1 MKKKLRAVLMA
12 CMIMVMAA
20 GCSNTQDN
28 TVNEGT
34 SKETRVV
41 TDAKGEVTIPA
52 NPKRIVD
59 LSGSSDILSLLGFNV
74 VGTCNSDAYD
84 YTKFPSYLEET
95 LSGAQILGYSMSE
108 SVDLEAVIALNPD
121 LIVISNYQE
130 SSYEQLSEIAP
141 TIMIQLAQ
149 MDWKEDFM
157 SVATVMDKETE
168 AKEWLAAYEA
178 EAKALGEEIKAVN
191 GEDATYLSFLASGG
205 SIFIFDGAALGS
217 LLYEDLGLARP
228 ENLPKQENVSLP
240 VVTYEGLAEIDAD
253 YIAAV
258 TTDEDLKALE
268 ESGIFSSMK
277 AISEGNYITLPS
289 SPYFNQ
295 GYSPV
300 GRQVLLQEIRTAL
313 DAVKAEA
320 N

>member
-1 MKKKLRAVLMA
+1 MKKKLRAFLMA
-12 CMIMVMAA
+12 CIVMVMAA
-20 GCSNTQDN
+20 GCSNTSHTKDN
-28 TVNEGT
+28 TTQEEIPA
-34 SKETRVV
+34 ETRVI

-52 NPKRIVD
+52 NPERIVD
-59 LSGSSDILSLLGFNV
+59 LSGSSDILSLLGFHV
-74 VGTCNSDAYD
+74 VGTCNADAYD

-95 LSGAQILGYSMSE
+95 LSGAQILGYSMSD

-157 SVATVMDKETE
+157 NVAAIMDKETE
-168 AKEWLAAYEA
+168 AKEWLAAYEK
-178 EAKALGEEIKAVN
+178 EAKELGEKIKAVN
-191 GEDATYLSFLASGG
+191 GEEATYLSFLASGG

-228 ENLPKQENVSLP
+228 ENLPVQENVSLP

-258 TTDEDLKALE
+258 TTEEDLKALE
-268 ESGIFSSMK
+268 DSGIFSSMR
-277 AISEGNYITLPS
+277 AVSEGNSITLPS

-300 GRQVLLQEIRTAL
+300 GRQVLLQEIRTVL
-313 DAVKAEA
+313 DAY
-320 N
+320 NQ